1 MAEILV
7 QQPDYHDGRLPEVM
21 GDDGLG
27 LDELELTG
35 DNGHHPTITL
45 ELVGAPS
52 RASETG
58 LAGEAQGPSSL
69 EDMFDNPDDVE
80 PSDEELE
87 SVSKGF
93 AVDDGDDEEVLKEEK
108 ASANDA
114 QVDALKFYLS
124 QIGASARKLLTARQ
138 EVELAQRIERG
149 DPEAKRRMIE
159 ANLRLVVSI
168 TKHYRG
174 HGVPFDDLINE
185 GNIGLMRAV
194 DKFDWRRGYK
204 FSTYATWWI
213 RNAAQRALANK
224 ERVMRL
230 PVHVHEVLIKL
241 RKVERFLTQELGRRP
256 TDEEIADHL
265 SGISV
270 EKVREL
276 RAIDRLA
283 KPDSLDR
290 PLSTEDGEGS
300 SLGDFIVGTG
310 TEEIIKVAEQ
320 TFQRQSL
327 AKALKGL
334 DPRKRR
340 VIEMRYG
347 LLGEDPQTLEK
358 IGEALDGGVT
368 RERVRQLEKEALN
381 ELEGLV
387 REEIKLGKGQTY
399 FGGPVPDND
408 NGRYW

>member
-1 MAEILV
+1 MSEILV
-7 QQPDYHDGRLPEVM
+7 RQPDYYDDDPPVADG
-21 GDDGLG
+21 GGLD

-58 LAGEAQGPSSL
+58 LAGEAQEPSSL

-124 QIGASARKLLTARQ
+124 QIGAGARKLLTARQ

-230 PVHVHEVLIKL
+230 PVHVHEALIKL

-276 RAIDRLA
+276 RVIDGLA

-300 SLGDFIVGTG
+300 SLGDFIIATDG
-310 TEEIIKVAEQ
+310 EEIVEAAELEFLRRSIINVLS
-320 TFQRQSL
+320 TL
-327 AKALKGL
+327 E
-334 DPRKRR
+334 PRTRR
-340 VIEMRYG
+340 IIEMRYG
-347 LLGEDPQTLEK
+347 LFDEESPKTYEE
-358 IGEALDGGVT
+358 IG
-368 RERVRQLEKEALN
+368 N
-381 ELEGLV
+381 ELGITRARAQQIEAGTL
-387 REEIKLGKGQTY
+387 RTLRAKMKEEMNLSKGQTY

-408 NGRYW
+408 NGRHW